1 MSTVTNQKL
10 FYAQLMFDAFTDHLR
25 KAETPRER
33 LCAKGYA
40 EACVLQ
46 LMLAYRCFLDE
57 IVNAYRLRDLNVPGG
72 LGAHLLQAYTEA
84 CVARDVASPE
94 LNYFCELSK
103 DKSTWLSALLDLFE
117 HAYQSSEPE
126 QDTFS
131 EQSQNIIFV
140 QQIDKI
146 DPLKTQAT
154 QLVWILD
161 GMRSAIEYCR
171 HTMQEY

>member
-1 MSTVTNQKL
+1 
-10 FYAQLMFDAFTDHLR
+10 MFDALADYLR

-33 LCAKGYA
+33 LCVKGYA
-40 EACVLQ
+40 EGCVLQ
-46 LMLAYRCFLDE
+46 LMLVYRCFLDE

-84 CVARDVASPE
+84 CVARDVISPE

-103 DKSTWLSALLDLFE
+103 DKSTWLSALLDLFQ
-117 HAYQSSEPE
+117 HTYQNSGLE
-126 QDTFS
+126 QDAFLA
-131 EQSQNIIFV
+131 QSQNTISV

-146 DPLKTQAT
+146 DPLETQKT

-161 GMRSAIEYCR
+161 GMRSAIAHCR